1 MKNRLK
7 YRHGDV
13 GLLTS
18 SIPLEASIKKGH
30 TLAYGEKT
38 GHHHSVAEAD
48 VEGSQLFECGDKMYL
63 RVTAEGGISLTH
75 QEHGAIQVAPGDYEV
90 RIAREYDEEEDFRS
104 VQD

>member
-1 MKNRLK
+1 MKSKLR

-13 GLLTS
+13 GLVVST
-18 SIPLEASIKKGH
+18 IPAGAVPTLKK

-48 VEGSQLFECGDKMYL
+48 IDGAMIFDCGEQMFL

-75 QEHGAIQVAPGDYEV
+75 QEHGTIQVAPGDYEV
-90 RIAREYDEEEDFRS
+90 RIAREYDEEQDFHQ
-104 VQD
+104 VMD